1 MVYVVVVIAKPKNHQ
16 QALGLEKMLGAWSQ
30 RNQASVSVDR
40 LWGLSEEDYRRL
52 RSAIFKAIEEVCK

>member
-1 MVYVVVVIAKPKNHQ
+1 MVYMIVVIAKPKNHQ

-30 RNQASVSVDR
+30 RHQASVSVDR

>member
-1 MVYVVVVIAKPKNHQ
+1 MVYVVVVIAKPKNYQ